1 MFVEIL
7 LPLKLAKPFTYS
19 VDSTIQLER
28 GQRVIVPFGKQK
40 RYTGIVWRV
49 DVSEPTYE
57 TKTIEGVYEDYPLVT
72 AHQLALWEWM
82 ALHYMCSLGE
92 VMRTA
97 LVPGLLIEGKWDSPV
112 SEHDQVHHMLDEAKT
127 TQEYWV
133 QLIDKSKALSLLEAS
148 KSVRQISLL
157 KTLIELSPE
166 GEPISWKRLRKQ
178 AGVSTA
184 VRQSLCEKEII
195 ALTERPATFLE
206 PMNAELH
213 ELKLSAAQEEVFGQ
227 IKSGFTA
234 NKPVLLKGVTGSG
247 KTEIYM
253 KLIEEVIGRSQ
264 QVLFLLP
271 EIALTTELT
280 MRINRRFP
288 EQVLAYNSSMSSAQ
302 RVEAWEKILNQDSSV
317 QIVVGSRS
325 ALFLPF
331 RALGMIVVDE
341 EHDYSYKQTDPAPRY
356 HARDVAVYLSHLTKA
371 SVLLGSATPSI
382 ESIFNAQH
390 KNGNEKYLRVDL
402 NSRYAESLPTQLKL
416 IDLREEY
423 KRKRM
428 HGFFSQTLLSA
439 LDSTL
444 EDRKQ
449 ILFFQNRRGYAT
461 LVSCQSC
468 GAVKRCKHCDV
479 GLTYH
484 KRESLLRC
492 HYCSYEERFTV
503 ECGDCGQYDSVAQGL
518 GTEQIEH
525 FLREQYPNHSV
536 LRVDSDSSASL
547 TKRRKAL
554 SAFEAQEYDMLVGTQ
569 MISKGIDFSN
579 IGLVV
584 VVQADQMLYRADYRA
599 QEQSFQLILQV
610 AGRGGRRSS
619 TPALMLL
626 QTFNPGHR
634 VLQQLL
640 RYDDVA
646 FYADELKERKTF
658 FYPPYSRMI
667 RIQFKAKSEST
678 VWEAASWFA
687 KALRQF
693 NGIEVLGNDSP
704 IVSKIRGLHYQ
715 QIVVK
720 YPKSISPHKLKDA
733 IVRVQRS
740 FESIGNFQSVRLGY
754 HVDHI

>member
-7 LPLKLAKPFTYS
+7 LPLKLARPFTYS
-19 VDSTIQLER
+19 VNAALHVER

-49 DVSEPTYE
+49 GVSEPTYE
-57 TKTIEGVYEDYPLVT
+57 TKTIEGVYEDYPIVT

-82 ALHYMCSLGE
+82 ARHYMCSLGE

-97 LVPGLLIEGKWDSPV
+97 LVPGLLIESKWDK
-112 SEHDQVHHMLDEAKT
+112 SETEQDPLYLMLDEAKT
-127 TQEYWV
+127 AQEYWV
-133 QLIDKSKALSLLEAS
+133 QLIDQSKALSILEAN
-148 KSVRQISLL
+148 KSARQIALL
-157 KTLIELSPE
+157 KTLMELSPD
-166 GEPISWKRLRKQ
+166 GAPISWKRLRKH

-184 VRQSLCEKEII
+184 VRHALCEKEVI
-195 ALTERPATFLE
+195 ALTERPTSFIE
-206 PMNAELH
+206 PIVSELH
-213 ELKLSAAQEEVFGQ
+213 EFKLSSAQEEAFVQ
-227 IKSGFTA
+227 IKSGFSA
-234 NKPVLLKGVTGSG
+234 DKPVLLKGVTGSG

-302 RVEAWEKILNQDSSV
+302 RVEAWEKILDQDASV

-331 RALGMIVVDE
+331 RELGMIVVDE
-341 EHDYSYKQTDPAPRY
+341 EHDYSYKQSDPAPRY
-356 HARDVAVYLSHLTKA
+356 HARDVAVYLGHLTKA
-371 SVLLGSATPSI
+371 SILLGSATPSI
-382 ESIFNAQH
+382 ESIFNAQP
-390 KNGNEKYLRVDL
+390 KKGGEKYARVDL
-402 NSRYAESLPTQLKL
+402 NSRYAEALPTQLKL
-416 IDLREEY
+416 IDLREQY

-439 LDSTL
+439 IESTL
-444 EDRKQ
+444 EERKQ

-461 LVSCQSC
+461 LVSCHSC

-484 KRESLLRC
+484 KRESMLRC
-492 HYCSYEERFTV
+492 HYCGYEERYTI

-525 FLREQYPNHSV
+525 FLKEQYPSHSV

-547 TKRRKAL
+547 SKRRKAL

-579 IGLVV
+579 IGLVA

-599 QEQSFQLILQV
+599 QEQAFQLILQV
-610 AGRGGRRSS
+610 AGRGGRRSA
-619 TPALMLL
+619 TPASMLL
-626 QTFNPGHR
+626 QTFNPEHR

-640 RYDDVA
+640 NYDDA
-646 FYADELKERKTF
+646 SFYKDELLERKQF
-658 FYPPYSRMI
+658 FYPPFARMI
-667 RIQFKAKSEST
+667 RIQFRAKSEST

-687 KALRQF
+687 KALRQLQ
-693 NGIEVLGNDSP
+693 GIEVLGNDSP
-704 IVSKIRGLHYQ
+704 IVSKIRGQHYQ

-720 YPKSISPHKLKDA
+720 YPRTVSPNKLKEA
-733 IVRVQRS
+733 IVRIQRS
-740 FESIGNFQSVRLGY
+740 FEGIGAFQSVRFGY